1 MTTRQAALIIELQR
15 DLDAEKAKV
24 ATLTDQVE
32 DFERQLQGQR
42 QLNDALKR
50 SIYREQ
56 VTVELHK
63 ISRLVLDGIVEL
75 RTHGTGKKLS

>member
-24 ATLTDQVE
+24 ATLTEQVE

>member
-24 ATLTDQVE
+24 ATLTEQVE

-42 QLNDALKR
+42 QLNDALK
-50 SIYREQ
+50 SSNYREQ